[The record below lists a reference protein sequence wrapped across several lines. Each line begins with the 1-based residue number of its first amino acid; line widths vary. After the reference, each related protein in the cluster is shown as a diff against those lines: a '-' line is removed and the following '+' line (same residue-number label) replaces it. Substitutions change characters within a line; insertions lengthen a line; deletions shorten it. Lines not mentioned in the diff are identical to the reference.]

1 MEQDESSGVVGSGTL
16 TNSNEQSFDSR
27 ESVERLLLD
36 LPGPDEGFL
45 LATLE
50 ASTKSLRRPS
60 GLQSL
65 DFSRLKTDEDEELEE
80 EIVSHQLLDNKCSDE
95 TVENTEGK
103 KEEASRT
110 SDVSSYTE
118 SSSQRRRRRRSR
130 SFLNSPRAGSSSVN
144 LARDLELLHVTQEES
159 ESQPANNSPRNFMNS
174 ILKLFCL
181 VSCTSP
187 ELYNCNDVGEKST
200 TTNRMSSHPSI
211 RRDGE
216 LSKLSSKQGVQNN
229 TKDAQAIKI
238 SIKKHLVAS
247 SVDREDDNSGRL
259 EKGLTR
265 LASLPLLKRR
275 SSTLLPVQSE
285 RMKGRK
291 TLVLDLDETL
301 VHSSFDDSKHESDF
315 TLNLDISN
323 ISMTLFVKKRP
334 WCDEFLQ
341 KVSQIFEIIIFTASL
356 PAYAD
361 PVIDMLCDS
370 ANIEPLPPSHR
381 LFRDSCEYDTV
392 QSGYVKKLSSLG
404 RDLAKTIIVDNSPAA
419 YVYNIDNAIPIES
432 FVDDMSDNELLN
444 ILPWLLSLN
453 AAEDVREKIR
463 QRKEFLKQPKSGVKN
478 NEQMQKL

>member
-1 MEQDESSGVVGSGTL
+1 MEADESSGVVGSGTR
-16 TNSNEQSFDSR
+16 TCSNEQSFDSR
-27 ESVERLLLD
+27 ESIERLLLD

-65 DFSRLKTDEDEELEE
+65 DFSRLKTDEDEEIEE
-80 EIVSHQLLDNKCSDE
+80 EVVNPKLLDDKCDAE
-95 TVENTEGK
+95 RVEENEGK

-110 SDVSSYTE
+110 SDVSSHSE
-118 SSSQRRRRRRSR
+118 SSSRRRRRRRSR
-130 SFLNSPRAGSSSVN
+130 SFLNSPRAGGTSVN
-144 LARDLELLHVTQEES
+144 LARDLELLHVAQEES
-159 ESQPANNSPRNFMNS
+159 VNQPAYNSSHNIVNS

-181 VSCTSP
+181 VSCTAPSELNDPNNIGGKATNNSGRSP
-187 ELYNCNDVGEKST
+187 YSD
-200 TTNRMSSHPSI
+200 M
-211 RRDGE
+211 RRDHE
-216 LSKLSSKQGVQNN
+216 SLKLSSKRGSQNN
-229 TKDAQAIKI
+229 TEDAQAIKI
-238 SIKKHLVAS
+238 SIKKHLIAS
-247 SVDREDDNSGRL
+247 SVDKDDDNTGKL

-275 SSTLLPVQSE
+275 SSTLLPIQSE

-370 ANIEPLPPSHR
+370 ANIEPLPSSHR

-404 RDLAKTIIVDNSPAA
+404 RDLSKTIIVDNSPAA

-432 FVDDMSDNELLN
+432 FVDDMNDNELLN

-453 AAEDVREKIR
+453 VADDVREKIR
-463 QRKEFLKQPKSGVKN
+463 QRREFLKQPGIGRKN
-478 NEQMQKL
+478 GQVQKL